1 MKTVI
6 ILLSTL
12 FLISCSAYESVKEN
26 ANDAYEWTKEK
37 ASSAVDEVDKAISE

>member
-1 MKTVI
+1 MKTII

-12 FLISCSAYESVKEN
+12 FLISCSVYESVKEN

-37 ASSAVDEVDKAISE
+37 ANSAVDEVDEAISK